1 MKKAVNVE
9 SNFFDISLKE
19 QMLSVKKVGFDGV
32 FFDWTDN
39 EEFAENVNFAR
50 EIGLEI
56 ASIHDVNYD
65 AFWEAAQDFITLFSF
80 SK

>member
-50 EIGLEI
+50 EIGL
-56 ASIHDVNYD
+56 
-65 AFWEAAQDFITLFSF
+65 
-80 SK
+80 

>member
-32 FFDWTDN
+32 FLTGAIQKN
-39 EEFAENVNFAR
+39 
-50 EIGLEI
+50 LP
-56 ASIHDVNYD
+56 
-65 AFWEAAQDFITLFSF
+65 
-80 SK
+80 KM